1 MPIKSIKIESLMP
14 RIIVALVILIC
25 LASAYFFAKWG
36 FANTISTRT
45 QYREV
50 ADFTT
55 QLAPSDPQTHYA
67 SAVLHEKSFL
77 PEDFQKSLIEFEKA
91 AALSPHNY
99 HLWLA
104 LGKARERSGDADG
117 AEKALRKAAELAPNY
132 AQVQWTLGNVLL
144 RRGKTA
150 EAFTEIRKA
159 VISDAKYTD
168 PAVSAA
174 WQVSGGDLAQIKQ
187 AVGDSAQIK
196 SALAIFLAKQK
207 RFDEAFEI
215 WNSLSADAKKKAFK
229 TNGEEFYKQLI
240 AEKKFRLAVAVL
252 AQISSDDPQAFTVG
266 KINNSDF
273 ESDIKTQDAG
283 IFEWKIDSGAQP
295 QIALND
301 QTKHGGKRSL
311 WMIFNSSD
319 GKGFRA
325 ISQTVAVEPGKN
337 YEFETFYKSELKTS
351 STVRWEIADAADGK
365 ILASTEAISANAD
378 WTALRTKFSVSAPT
392 EAVSIRLA
400 RANCSS
406 QICPISGKV
415 WFDDFS
421 LR

>member
-1 MPIKSIKIESLMP
+1 M
-14 RIIVALVILIC
+14 
-25 LASAYFFAKWG
+25 
-36 FANTISTRT
+36 
-45 QYREV
+45 
-50 ADFTT
+50 
-55 QLAPSDPQTHYA
+55 
-67 SAVLHEKSFL
+67 
-77 PEDFQKSLIEFEKA
+77 
-91 AALSPHNY
+91 
-99 HLWLA
+99 
-104 LGKARERSGDADG
+104 
-117 AEKALRKAAELAPNY
+117 
-132 AQVQWTLGNVLL
+132 QWTLGNILL

-207 RFDEAFEI
+207 RFDEAFEV
-215 WNSLSADAKKKAFK
+215 WDSLSADAKRKAFK
-229 TNGEEFYKQLI
+229 TNGEEFYKQLT

-252 AQISSDDPQAFTVG
+252 AQISSDDSQAFAIG
-266 KINNSDF
+266 KISNSDF
-273 ESDIKTQDAG
+273 ESEIKTQDAG

-337 YEFETFYKSELKTS
+337 YDFETCYKSELKTS

-365 ILASTEAISANAD
+365 IVASTEAISANAD

-392 EAVSIRLA
+392 EAVIIRLA

-415 WFDDFS
+415 WFDDFN